1 MQVTSHNFFP
11 YWENSDLSVLLP
23 DGIYLF
29 SEALA
34 KLKIFEPNLTNNTP
48 TISLP
53 LSSLSRRNYA
63 TAIIIVTSL
72 TKCVCRYIVGGE
84 IRSPMKHCLGCLQN
98 LLQPI
103 RSTAQIWIVTK
114 NKNPSPVGVEVALS
128 TGCTWGVHVQVDRVK
143 YLVRNSGFVQSHK

>member
-1 MQVTSHNFFP
+1 M
-11 YWENSDLSVLLP
+11 LLP
-23 DGIYLF
+23 DGIYLL

-34 KLKIFEPNLTNNTP
+34 KIKIFEPNLTNNTA

-53 LSSLSRRNYA
+53 LSL
-63 TAIIIVTSL
+63 IVTSL
-72 TKCVCRYIVGGE
+72 TKCVCRCIVGGE
-84 IRSPMKHCLGCLQN
+84 IRSPMKHCPGCLQN

-114 NKNPSPVGVEVALS
+114 NRSPAGAEVALT

-143 YLVRNSGFVQSHK
+143 YLVPNSGFVQSHK

>member
-1 MQVTSHNFFP
+1 M
-11 YWENSDLSVLLP
+11 LLP
-23 DGIYLF
+23 DGIYLL

-34 KLKIFEPNLTNNTP
+34 KIKIFEPNLTNNTA

-53 LSSLSRRNYA
+53 LSL
-63 TAIIIVTSL
+63 IVTSL
-72 TKCVCRYIVGGE
+72 TKCVCRCIVGGE
-84 IRSPMKHCLGCLQN
+84 IRSPMKHCPGCLQN

-143 YLVRNSGFVQSHK
+143 YLVPNSGFVQSHK

>member
-11 YWENSDLSVLLP
+11 CWENSDLSVLLP
-23 DGIYLF
+23 DGIYLL

-34 KLKIFEPNLTNNTP
+34 KIKIFEPNITNNTA

-53 LSSLSRRNYA
+53 LSSLSQELRDGN
-63 TAIIIVTSL
+63 IIVTSL
-72 TKCVCRYIVGGE
+72 TKCVCRCIVGGE
-84 IRSPMKHCLGCLQN
+84 IRSPMRHCPGCLQN

-114 NKNPSPVGVEVALS
+114 IKKSIPDGSRSSSQYGEYL
-128 TGCTWGVHVQVDRVK
+128 GCTRA
-143 YLVRNSGFVQSHK
+143 S